1 MAEGM
6 TLCLY
11 GKHADA
17 AAAAVKDRLASYGR
31 RAEIVDAQLAGR
43 IGSPESRTAACE
55 VLMRN
60 GVVVLVTTETV
71 HPPEN
76 GVRAHRI
83 DVDDSWSMAVE
94 HAFDI
99 AMHRIGSLQSRVQA
113 CVASEPMN
121 RVGNAP

>member
-17 AAAAVKDRLASYGR
+17 AAAAVKDRLVSHGR

-43 IGSPESRTAACE
+43 IGSHESRTAACE

-71 HPPEN
+71 RPPEN

-94 HAFDI
+94 HAFNI
-99 AMHRIGSLQSRVQA
+99 AMHRNGTSQSRIQA
-113 CVASEPMN
+113 CAAAEPLN
-121 RVGNAP
+121 RVGNAT